1 VRYLIAIA
9 AALLIG
15 CSGTS
20 MPPPS
25 PGNMDDVIAAFVRR
39 GVTVHR
45 IVSGDAGCPSQPLH
59 DNAVHLEV
67 AVGAQSALKH
77 VYLFRWRKPAD
88 FAAAADAFGRCV
100 VEYSASNPGAE
111 ATQLH
116 LAPWRAYGPWDPQL
130 RSIVEGA
137 LRANGGVELSSP
149 SPSAVVPRA
158 RAAGVKHVLG

>member
-1 VRYLIAIA
+1 VRRLIAIA
-9 AALLIG
+9 ATLLIG

-39 GVTVHR
+39 DVTVHR
-45 IVSGDAGCPSQPLH
+45 VISGDAGCPSQPLH

-88 FAAAADAFGRCV
+88 FAAAAGAFDDCV
-100 VEYSASNPGAE
+100 AEYSAANPGAQV
-111 ATQLH
+111 TPLH

-137 LRANGGVELSSP
+137 LRANGGIEP
-149 SPSAVVPRA
+149 STPMPSADVTRA
-158 RAAGVKHVLG
+158 KTAGVAHVLG